1 MPRRRTTKLVIWLVA
16 GAVVVSG
23 IGFLEL
29 LSVPAP
35 MERWLQARVLLALQQ
50 HYRRDVQLKN
60 LRVTLIPI
68 FRATADDF
76 VLANRDGKELPPF
89 VTVKHLTAQA
99 MPLELLRKTVHL
111 SWVKLDG
118 LVINVPPKGE
128 KVAGE
133 PVDSKPKTRLANFV
147 IDRVDADG
155 TELYVLPK
163 QEGREPM
170 NWELRKLTLR
180 SAGIGQPM
188 RFKAELTNPK
198 PPGMIHTSG
207 RFGPWDWDEPSETAV
222 SGHYDFNNADLSIFT
237 GISGILSSVGDYTGK
252 LNDIVVDGK
261 TDVPDFKLDGGA
273 KPVHLT
279 TQFHARVDGTNGDTY
294 LQPVDAK
301 FLNSRVVAKGE
312 VAGKPGRKGKTIS
325 LDVDVHDSR
334 VEDLLNLAVASQRP
348 MLTGAVS
355 TRAKLVIPPGTQT
368 VLARI
373 RLSGSFRI
381 ANAKFTSEAVD
392 EKIVALSR
400 RAQGRPGDESIQN
413 VPADLAGS
421 FSLADTE
428 LSFSTLQFEVPGAT
442 AEVKG
447 SYGLGSETLDFT
459 GDVRLQ
465 AKVSQTMSGAKRVLL
480 KPVDPIFSRHN
491 AGTYLPV
498 NVSGTRDNP
507 QIKLDVKKIF

>member
-1 MPRRRTTKLVIWLVA
+1 VA
-16 GAVVVSG
+16 AAVVVAG
-23 IGFLEL
+23 IAFLVL

-50 HYRRDVQLKN
+50 HYQRDVQLKN

-76 VLANRDGKELPPF
+76 VLPNRDGEGLPPF
-89 VTVKHLTAQA
+89 VTVRHLTAQA
-99 MPLELLRKTVHL
+99 MPLDLLRKPVHL

-118 LVINVPPKGE
+118 LVINVPPKGQ
-128 KVAGE
+128 KVAG
-133 PVDSKPKTRLANFV
+133 KPFGSTPKIRLANFV

-155 TELYVLPK
+155 TELYVLSK

-170 NWELRKLTLR
+170 NWELRQLTLR

-237 GISGILSSVGDYTGK
+237 GISGILSSVGNYTGR
-252 LNDIVVDGK
+252 LHDIVVDGT

-279 TQFHARVDGTNGDTY
+279 TQFHALVDGTNGDTY
-294 LQPVDAK
+294 LQPVEAK

-312 VAGKPGRKGKTIS
+312 VAGKPGQKGKTIL
-325 LDVDVHDSR
+325 LDIDVHDSR
-334 VEDLLNLAVASQRP
+334 VEDMLNLAVASQRP

-355 TRAKLVIPPGTQT
+355 TRAKLAIPPGSQT
-368 VLARI
+368 VLAKI
-373 RLSGSFRI
+373 RLSGNFRVS
-381 ANAKFTSEAVD
+381 NAKFTDKTVN
-392 EKIVALSR
+392 EKVAGLSR
-400 RAQGRPGDESIQN
+400 RAQGRPGDESIQD
-413 VPADLAGS
+413 VPVSLAGS
-421 FSLADTE
+421 FSLANAH
-428 LSFSTLQFEVPGAT
+428 LNFSTLQFEAPGAI

-447 SYGLGSETLDFT
+447 SYDLGSEAIDFT
-459 GDVRLQ
+459 GEVRLQ
-465 AKVSQTMSGAKRVLL
+465 AKVSQTMTGAKRVLL
-480 KPVDPIFSRHN
+480 KAVDPIFSRHN

-498 NVSGTRDNP
+498 NVSGNRNNP
-507 QIKLDVKKIF
+507 QIKLDVKKVF

>member
-1 MPRRRTTKLVIWLVA
+1 MPLRRATRFVTWAVAAILLIAIVACLV
-16 GAVVVSG
+16 
-23 IGFLEL
+23 L

-50 HYRRDVQLKN
+50 HYQRDVQLKN

-68 FRATADDF
+68 FRATADEV
-76 VLANRDGKELPPF
+76 VLPNRDGEGLPPF
-89 VTVKHLTAQA
+89 VMVRHLTAEA
-99 MPLELLRKTVHL
+99 FPLELLRRPVHL

-118 LVINVPPKGE
+118 LVINVPPKGQ

-133 PVDSKPKTRLANFV
+133 PVNSKPKTRLANFV

-198 PPGMIHTSG
+198 PPGMIQTSG
-207 RFGPWDWDEPSETAV
+207 RFGPWNWDEPSETAV

-237 GISGILSSVGDYTGK
+237 GISGTLSSVGDYTGK
-252 LNDIVVDGK
+252 LNDIVVDGT
-261 TDVPDFKLDGGA
+261 TDVPNFKLDGGA

-279 TQFHARVDGTNGDTY
+279 TQFHAQVDGTNGDTY
-294 LQPVDAK
+294 LQPVNGR
-301 FLNSRVVAKGE
+301 FLNSRVVAKGK
-312 VAGKPGRKGKTIS
+312 VAGKPGQKGKTIL
-325 LDVDVHDSR
+325 LDVDIHDSR

-355 TRAKLVIPPGTQT
+355 THAKLLIPPGNQT
-368 VLARI
+368 ALARI
-373 RLSGSFRI
+373 QLSGNFLVS
-381 ANAKFTSEAVD
+381 NAKFTSEAVE
-392 EKIVALSR
+392 EKIAALSR
-400 RAQGRPGDESIQN
+400 RAQGHPTDESIQN
-413 VPADLAGS
+413 VPANLAGS
-421 FSLADTE
+421 FSLANAK
-428 LSFSTLQFEVPGAT
+428 LSFSTLQFEVPGA
-442 AEVKG
+442 AADVKG
-447 SYGLGSETLDFT
+447 SYELESETLDFT

-480 KPVDPIFSRHN
+480 KPVDPIFARHN

-498 NVSGTRDNP
+498 NIGGTRENP

>member
-1 MPRRRTTKLVIWLVA
+1 MALRRTTRLLTWLLAATLVIAGIAFLV
-16 GAVVVSG
+16 
-23 IGFLEL
+23 L

-35 MERWLQARVLLALQQ
+35 IERWLQDRVLLALQQ
-50 HYRRDVQLKN
+50 HYQRDVQLKN
-60 LRVTLIPI
+60 LRVTLVPI

-76 VLANRDGKELPPF
+76 VLPNRDREGLPPF
-89 VTVKHLTAQA
+89 LTVRHLTAQA
-99 MPLELLRKTVHL
+99 LPLELLRKPVHL

-118 LVINVPPKGE
+118 LVINVPPKHV

-133 PVDSKPKTRLANFV
+133 PVAPQRETRLANFV

-188 RFKAELTNPK
+188 RFKAELTNPT
-198 PPGMIHTSG
+198 PPGIIHTAG
-207 RFGPWDWDEPSETAV
+207 KFGPWNWDEPSDTAV
-222 SGHYDFNNADLSIFT
+222 SGHYDFKNADLSIFN

-252 LNDIVVDGK
+252 LNDIVVDGT
-261 TDVPDFKLDGGA
+261 TDVPDFKLDRGSKA
-273 KPVHLT
+273 VHLT
-279 TQFHARVDGTNGDTY
+279 TQFHALIDGTNGDTY
-294 LQPVDAK
+294 LQPVNAK

-312 VAGKPGRKGKTIS
+312 VAGRPGQKGKTIS

-355 TRAKLVIPPGTQT
+355 TRAKLLIPPGTQT
-368 VLARI
+368 VLARM
-373 RLSGSFRI
+373 RLSGNFRVS
-381 ANAKFTSEAVD
+381 NAKFTSEAVD
-392 EKIVALSR
+392 EKIAALSR
-400 RAQGRPGDESIQN
+400 RAQGRPGDESIQD
-413 VPADLAGS
+413 VPASLAGS
-421 FSLADTE
+421 FSLANAK
-428 LSFSTLQFEVPGAT
+428 LSFSTLQFEVPGAA

-447 SYGLGSETLDFT
+447 SYELGSEALDFT